1 MSESTRLGRAR
12 GRMLPVSIVAAALIA
27 MLAIVPIASAATPN
41 PISSG
46 STTITL
52 KSSVVKSLKK
62 AGVKITAVK
71 PAKIKGSKA
80 TLPVTGGEVEATTGK
95 GTITHGGGLK
105 IKAGKKSTT
114 IKSIAINSKNK
125 SVSAKVGGKNVKL
138 ATLAGVSATRLGF
151 GNSVVAKKLKLTSAG
166 AKALNKALAPKPT
179 KGQKKAKPMFKAN
192 TVLGG
197 STTQAEPET
206 DNVLASGTMTYTGDA
221 TLLGKLKDVETTVE
235 LIAPT
240 TLTPPTAF
248 LSPLSGGTVSPA
260 GTSGTINSTGGIRLS
275 QVLPT
280 SATTAITTK
289 ITLGN
294 FGVDLA
300 AKTASVEVIG
310 ESNAE
315 SGGKKPLNL
324 GNLGR
329 SSIGDLAITS
339 TPSPATRTVS
349 ISSTATI
356 QPVAAEVLEG
366 FVSVYRAYYAEAYKL
381 EFLKAYAET
390 GEPITPEVEAAAK
403 KKGEEESAKKT
414 ASDDIKAGESLG
426 SFSFIAQGE

>member
-12 GRMLPVSIVAAALIA
+12 GRLLPVSIVAAALIA
-27 MLAIVPIASAATPN
+27 MLVIVPIASAATPN

-52 KSSVVKSLKK
+52 KSSVVKGLKK

-80 TLPVTGGEVEATTGK
+80 TLPVTGGEIEAASGK
-95 GTITHGGGLK
+95 GNITHGGGLK

-114 IKSIAINSKNK
+114 IKSVAVNSKTN
-125 SVSAKVGGKNVKL
+125 SVSAKVGGKTVKL
-138 ATLAGVSATRLGF
+138 ATLAGVSTTRLGF
-151 GNSVVAKKLKLTSAG
+151 GNNVVAKKLKLTSAG
-166 AKALNKALAPKPT
+166 AKALNKALVPK
-179 KGQKKAKPMFKAN
+179 GGKAAFKAN

-206 DNVLASGTMTYTGDA
+206 DNVLASGSMTYTGDA
-221 TLLGKLKDVETTVE
+221 TLLSKLANVETKVE
-235 LIAPT
+235 LIPPT
-240 TLTPPTAF
+240 TLTPPTTF
-248 LSPLSGGTVSPA
+248 LSPISGGTVSPA

-280 SATTAITTK
+280 SATTALTTK

-329 SSIGDLAITS
+329 SSIADLTIAS
-339 TPSPATRTVS
+339 TASPATRTVS

-366 FVSVYRAYYAEAYKL
+366 FVSVYRAYYAEAYKA
-381 EFLKAYAET
+381 EFLKAY
-390 GEPITPEVEAAAK
+390 VEGGGTLPNPTIEEAAK

-414 ASDDIKAGESLG
+414 AGDDIKAGEALG